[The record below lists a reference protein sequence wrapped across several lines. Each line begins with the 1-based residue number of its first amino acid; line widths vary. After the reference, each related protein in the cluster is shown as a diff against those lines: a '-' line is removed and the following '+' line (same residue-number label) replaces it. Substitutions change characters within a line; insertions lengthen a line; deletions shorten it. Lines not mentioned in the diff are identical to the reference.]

1 MDKEVLSVDILRD
14 MRRRNALDILWLIPL
29 FLTIAGMFFLM
40 SLFFSMLAKIV
51 CYVVMALCGV
61 FCMLLLISS
70 IWSLV
75 DRKWEPTVVK
85 AKQTRKKQTG
95 LRAFWKKLRY
105 ELDEDYAYVLQFEHY
120 GEYILPEKVY
130 GFSEYNEMTR
140 KELWDAT
147 YPDDE
152 FYLLLSKKNRI
163 MAAFHCNNFE
173 YVDRLTQHT
182 FVNGEIERR

>member
-14 MRRRNALDILWLIPL
+14 MNRRNALDMLWLIPL

-51 CYVVMALCGV
+51 CYVVMALCGA
-61 FCMLLLISS
+61 FCLLIVAFVVR
-70 IWSLV
+70 IFV
-75 DRKWEPTVVK
+75 DRKWKPIVVK

-95 LRAFWKKLRY
+95 LRALWKKLRY
-105 ELDEDYAYVLQFEHY
+105 ELDEDYSYVLQFEYY
-120 GEYILPEKVY
+120 GEYILPDRVY
-130 GFSEYNEMTR
+130 GFSEYNEMTG

-152 FYLLLSKKNRI
+152 FYLVLNKKNRI
-163 MAAFHCNNFE
+163 IAAFHCNNFE
-173 YVDRLTQHT
+173 YVDELTQHT
-182 FVNGEIERR
+182 IVNGQIQK